1 MKQDILKIAGVKS
14 EADFYKKFPTEEAF
28 MKVHGEAFKKAKMGA
43 SMVKKQLVQLTDF
56 SNPPKAEFGQKFNT
70 WANSINDKVDAFN
83 DQYGEQISKGLG
95 LTSTIGKNVMK
106 ISDAVA
112 QKKSAKQSAA
122 LSEPVAQ
129 AAMSRSEQPRRRYVR
144 PEENLLNPNE
154 TINPYGTGYDVL
166 AMAQN
171 GMQIGGNLTE
181 IQNMYNPGTLYNDLG
196 YEPLDESSKVKQFQG
211 GGALGFI
218 NEGLNLAGDLTA
230 MIIGAGTKK
239 YEKQTQK
246 NLQEAAL
253 HQGTQAMQDQY
264 SAYMEN
270 GGWVSNDWQPQVIAK
285 FGEYD
290 VKDLLAP
297 PNDADMLRAGGN
309 VRDIRSNYMGD
320 DEKISMMPMGGQ
332 LKTHWGGDTELMSYN
347 PYMPGNGETYM
358 ATGNYHSESDGTGKT
373 GIGMS
378 YGDSMVE
385 VENGEPIIEME
396 EGGQM
401 GDNSAVVFG
410 NLKIPSYIA
419 SELGDFKGQTFKTSV
434 KKLSKDEAKQNK
446 IMNKGVN
453 LVDSVDSDNSFDL
466 LTFGSGKA
474 MMTGA
479 DMTLQKLA
487 AKKKF
492 LAGAQQA
499 LHEAADKFGCDVEA
513 FVNKGKIVQA
523 KSGANLSSA
532 QKGKK
537 VSRPKPSMQTLP
549 FITDV
554 NSDELVNSQFWEE
567 NKPIPVPKK
576 ISVPDVSKFKFTP
589 PDAPDTDSSKTDYL
603 KTAYNELLPYIRPT
617 NQMPLDP
624 SQLMGEMYA
633 LSTNPLQAVQA
644 QSYQPLLETRAAK
657 MSAQAILNQN
667 QADFNAMARQLGNNP
682 AALSSLAAQKQKAD
696 QQAIAQIEAANLQ
709 QEAATNARNIA
720 TLNDKTLKNLAIYDT
735 QYQRQNAADSITKA
749 TAREAL
755 GSIASKIGQ
764 NKLENLTSGVM
775 QNMYNYRFGPKG
787 RIYNVN
793 PLAEFTIPDI
803 TKLDAETIKAIEK
816 QTGKK
821 VTKEARNGAIVKA
834 IKNL

>member
-1 MKQDILKIAGVKS
+1 
-14 EADFYKKFPTEEAF
+14 
-28 MKVHGEAFKKAKMGA
+28 
-43 SMVKKQLVQLTDF
+43 
-56 SNPPKAEFGQKFNT
+56 
-70 WANSINDKVDAFN
+70 
-83 DQYGEQISKGLG
+83 
-95 LTSTIGKNVMK
+95 
-106 ISDAVA
+106 
-112 QKKSAKQSAA
+112 
-122 LSEPVAQ
+122 
-129 AAMSRSEQPRRRYVR
+129 
-144 PEENLLNPNE
+144 
-154 TINPYGTGYDVL
+154 
-166 AMAQN
+166 
-171 GMQIGGNLTE
+171 
-181 IQNMYNPGTLYNDLG
+181 
-196 YEPLDESSKVKQFQG
+196 
-211 GGALGFI
+211 
-218 NEGLNLAGDLTA
+218 
-230 MIIGAGTKK
+230 
-239 YEKQTQK
+239 
-246 NLQEAAL
+246 
-253 HQGTQAMQDQY
+253 
-264 SAYMEN
+264 
-270 GGWVSNDWQPQVIAK
+270 VITK
-285 FGEYD
+285 FGGYD

-410 NLKIPSYIA
+410 NLKIPSYVA
-419 SELGDFKGQTFKTSV
+419 SEIDDDKAKGKMFKSYV
-434 KKLSKDEAKQNK
+434 KELSKKEAKQNK
-446 IMNKGVN
+446 IMDKGVN
-453 LVDSVDSDNSFDL
+453 LVDSVDGDNSFDL
-466 LTFGSGKA
+466 LTLSSGKA

-499 LHEAADKFGCDVEA
+499 HHEAADKFGFDVEA

-532 QKGKK
+532 QKGKNVYPNSTFMMPTLDVIDLSKKGVGVVDYLRGSKRPYSMDARKKLAEEAGIKNYKGTPTQNYDLLNHMLRRDTSFVRKNVTPKEEQMSEQFFAENPMPAGK
-537 VSRPKPSMQTLP
+537 VLTPEERLMASGIGPAQTLYEP
-549 FITDV
+549 LFT
-554 NSDELVNSQFWEE
+554 
-567 NKPIPVPKK
+567 
-576 ISVPDVSKFKFTP
+576 SKAAGKDIGKTS
-589 PDAPDTDSSKTDYL
+589 DTDSSKTDYL

-667 QADFNAMARQLGNNP
+667 QADFNAIARQLGNNP

-735 QYQRQNAADSITKA
+735 QYQRQTAAKSATKA
-749 TAREAL
+749 TAQAAL
-755 GSIASKIGQ
+755 NSIASKIGQ
-764 NKLENLTSGVM
+764 NKLENLTSAVM